1 MPMAKTRINR
11 KEIHR
16 LKQKHQYAQAT
27 ELRLLA
33 GQLRNQHDLDTLL
46 LQEPLVARRQ
56 MLFNFVK
63 PFLKFSNPQLPTTL
77 ERPRIILA

>member
-1 MPMAKTRINR
+1 MAKTRISR

-33 GQLRNQHDLDTLL
+33 GQLRNQHDLDTML
-46 LQEPLVARRQ
+46 LQEPLIARRQ
-56 MLFNFVK
+56 MLFDFMK
-63 PFLKFSNPQLPTTL
+63 PFLKFKNAELPTTL

>member
-1 MPMAKTRINR
+1 MPKTKLSK
-11 KEIHR
+11 KEVQR

-46 LQEPLVARRQ
+46 LQEPLIARRQ

-63 PFLKFSNPQLPTTL
+63 PFLKFSNPQLPTYL

>member
-1 MPMAKTRINR
+1 MPKTKLSK
-11 KEIHR
+11 KEVRR
-16 LKQKHQYAQAT
+16 LKRKHQYAQVN
-27 ELRLLA
+27 EIRLLA
-33 GQLRNQHDLDTLL
+33 GRLRNQHDLDTML
-46 LQEPLVARRQ
+46 LQEPLVAKRQ